1 MNCIRERHGDV
12 GSLDF
17 YVTNNDPSRAGE
29 SVTFTL
35 EFDGEDGG
43 YHMNIPL
50 KWGIDGGPYTHDA
63 GHVVQTVSVQT
74 NGTVSVSKFGITA
87 RRKPNEDCQ

>member
-1 MNCIRERHGDV
+1 MPLDREASPLMEGLFALLKFPQKSAIIRDHEIR
-12 GSLDF
+12 
-17 YVTNNDPSRAGE
+17 PR
-29 SVTFTL
+29 
-35 EFDGEDGG
+35 G

-50 KWGIDGGPYTHDA
+50 KWGVDGGPYTHDA

-87 RRKPNEDCQ
+87 RRKPNEDYQ